1 MSKALENRLA
11 DYRRILDA
19 ARDTLN
25 KMNDVIDT
33 VAGLVDQVHTE
44 DDIPFTQDGGDSP
57 FPLFVQK
64 RRVTDSEGNC
74 SMLTVGI
81 TPADFI
87 KIDVN
92 SADDPDDGMDM
103 ILTPQE
109 AVMLRVMLS
118 DALRAAKEKDY
129 LNNSENSPWV
139 EF

>member
-1 MSKALENRLA
+1 MSKTLENRLA

-19 ARDTLN
+19 VRDCQN

-33 VAGLVDQVHTE
+33 VADLVDQVHTE
-44 DDIPFTQDGGDSP
+44 DDLPFTQDGGDSP

-81 TPADFI
+81 TLADFI
-87 KIDVN
+87 KVDVN

-109 AVMLRVMLS
+109 AAMLIKMLS
-118 DALRAAKEKDY
+118 DALRAAKEKDF
-129 LNNSENSPWV
+129 SKAPENTPWV

>member
-19 ARDTLN
+19 VHDGQNAI
-25 KMNDVIDT
+25 NDVIDT
-33 VAGLVDQVHTE
+33 VADLVDQVHAE
-44 DDIPFTQDGGDSP
+44 DDLPFTQDGGDIP

-87 KIDVN
+87 KVDVN

-103 ILTPQE
+103 ILTPSE

-118 DALRAAKEKDY
+118 DALRALKEKDY
-129 LNNSENSPWV
+129 LKNSENSSWV

>member
-19 ARDTLN
+19 VRDCQN
-25 KMNDVIDT
+25 KMNDMIDT
-33 VAGLVDQVHTE
+33 VADLVDQVHTE
-44 DDIPFTQDGGDSP
+44 DDLPFTQDGGDSP

-81 TPADFI
+81 TQADFI

-103 ILTPQE
+103 ILTTQE

-129 LNNSENSPWV
+129 LKNSENSPWV

>member
-1 MSKALENRLA
+1 MSKTLENRLA

-19 ARDTLN
+19 VRDCQN

-33 VAGLVDQVHTE
+33 VADLVDQVHTE
-44 DDIPFTQDGGDSP
+44 DDLPFTQDGGDSP

-118 DALRAAKEKDY
+118 DALRAAKEKDFAKDP
-129 LNNSENSPWV
+129 EKAPWV

>member
-1 MSKALENRLA
+1 MSKKMENRLA

-19 ARDTLN
+19 VRDCQN

-33 VAGLVDQVHTE
+33 VADLVDQVHTE
-44 DDIPFTQDGGDSP
+44 YDLPFTQDGGDSP

-118 DALRAAKEKDY
+118 DALRALKEKDY
-129 LNNSENSPWV
+129 IKNTENSSWV
-139 EF
+139 DF

>member
-1 MSKALENRLA
+1 MSKTLENRLA

-19 ARDTLN
+19 VRDCQN

-33 VAGLVDQVHTE
+33 VADLVDQVHTE
-44 DDIPFTQDGGDSP
+44 DDLPFTPDGEDCA
-57 FPLFVQK
+57 FPLFIQK

-109 AVMLRVMLS
+109 AAMLIKMLS
-118 DALRAAKEKDY
+118 DALRAAREKDFAKDP
-129 LNNSENSPWV
+129 ENAPWV

>member
-1 MSKALENRLA
+1 MSKTFENRLA

-33 VAGLVDQVHTE
+33 VAGLVEAVRTDE
-44 DDIPFTQDGGDSP
+44 DIPFTQDGGDNP

-103 ILTPQE
+103 ILTTQE

-118 DALRAAKEKDY
+118 DALRAVREKDY
-129 LNNSENSPWV
+129 LKKSESSPWV

>member
-1 MSKALENRLA
+1 MSKTLENRLA

-33 VAGLVDQVHTE
+33 VAGLVEAVRTDE
-44 DDIPFTQDGGDSP
+44 DIPFTPDGGDNP

-64 RRVTDSEGNC
+64 RRVTGSEGNC

-103 ILTPQE
+103 ILTTQE

-118 DALRAAKEKDY
+118 DALRAVREKDY
-129 LNNSENSPWV
+129 LKKPENAPWV

>member
-1 MSKALENRLA
+1 MSKTFENRLA

-33 VAGLVDQVHTE
+33 VADLVDQVHTE
-44 DDIPFTQDGGDSP
+44 DDLPFTQDGGDSP

-103 ILTPQE
+103 ILTPQQ

>member
-44 DDIPFTQDGGDSP
+44 DDLPFTQDGGDSP

>member
-33 VAGLVDQVHTE
+33 VAGLVEAVRTDE
-44 DDIPFTQDGGDSP
+44 DIPFTPDGGDNP

-64 RRVTDSEGNC
+64 RRVTNSEGNC

-129 LNNSENSPWV
+129 LKNSESSPWV